1 MRGYVLM
8 NKYNPNQIKVLL
20 KDVNIQLD
28 NDIKEYIKQGDLEY
42 SRKLRQ
48 IRNKNIETLLLIH
61 ELEYK
66 GILI

>member
-1 MRGYVLM
+1 MS
-8 NKYNPNQIKVLL
+8 KYNPNQIMVLL

-48 IRNKNIETLLLIH
+48 IRNKNIETIQLIN
-61 ELEYK
+61 EMEYK
-66 GILI
+66 EMI

>member
-1 MRGYVLM
+1 M

>member
-1 MRGYVLM
+1 MS
-8 NKYNPNQIKVLL
+8 KYNPNEIMVLL

-28 NDIKEYIKQGDLEY
+28 NDIKEYIKQGDIEY

>member
-1 MRGYVLM
+1 M
-8 NKYNPNQIKVLL
+8 VLL

-28 NDIKEYIKQGDLEY
+28 NDIKEYIKQGDIEY